1 MEKVII
7 SNCEPI
13 MNGKAHAV
21 TLQDGRKAT
30 AWEDKVD
37 AGQLMQAYAA
47 HTPVDMELV
56 PYMSKAGKSGLN
68 VKSVIFGD
76 VTAPVSTPVLAPVN
90 SPVSLM
96 SVKDIQI
103 ISQCMMKCM
112 YYNRCPENEQEVLD
126 TYHGFVKA
134 LEENG

>member
-56 PYMSKAGKSGLN
+56 PYMSKMGKSGLN

-76 VTAPVSTPVLAPVN
+76 VTAPVSTPVIAPIGN
-90 SPVSLM
+90 VSLM
-96 SVKDIQI
+96 SVKDISI
-103 ISQCMMKCM
+103 VSQCMMKCM
-112 YYNRCPENEQEVLD
+112 YYNRSPENEQEVYN
-126 TYHGFVKA
+126 TYNGFVKM
-134 LEENG
+134 LENNG